1 MKGRNGYHIRRKFQ
15 YTEAIPTG
23 FTRLWPRREWPVGEA
38 HAEYWRRLPEQTR
51 ELREVVAEQHWNLL
65 S

>member
-23 FTRLWPRREWPVGEA
+23 FTRLWPWRERPVGEA
-38 HAEYWRRLPEQTR
+38 HAEY
-51 ELREVVAEQHWNLL
+51 
-65 S
+65 